1 MVGQVVAA
9 DAAGN
14 LVIARG
20 MKRMGEIHLRSAGDL
35 FRLLPRLARNPLLGA
50 GVCCMSF
57 AFFSFIRLLSRAN
70 LSFVLPATALGYV
83 VNTFGAAFLLKEH
96 VAAGRWMGTLLIGAG
111 VALVALSPAES
122 SLARA
127 ETGMTVLA
135 LGDSTTAGTPGFRS
149 PVEAPPDGSG
159 NEQSQYTYWA
169 ERRSPGRRFLNR
181 GVNGERTD
189 EILRRFKADLQSLH
203 PDAVVVLAG
212 VNDLYQGYPPERIQ
226 ENLRKIYALA
236 SERGIPVMACTII
249 PYNGMSAEVFSRMR
263 QVNEWIRRN
272 SSETGLG
279 FCDLFGVVEDPERP
293 GFLLHTP
300 DGLHPDVEGYQR
312 MGEAVADAL
321 EKWRPAQPAA
331 SAATASGFRPAWWCR
346 GAHAQTIWG
355 SILRP
360 TPRVTLK
367 RERWEMPDVDFLDV
381 DRAPGPKGAPT
392 LVVLHGLEGSSR
404 SKQVLGLLAAAQHE
418 GWRGL
423 GMNFRSCSG
432 EPNRQRRS
440 YHGGETSDLAW
451 VIERLVQEEPGSP
464 IFCVGLSL
472 GGNVLLKYLGERG
485 ESAPAELRAAAAVSA
500 PFDLARSAHAI
511 EKGFSRTYMRRL
523 VRSLKRKTW
532 EKLERYPDLVDR
544 KAVEAARTLGEFDDA
559 VTAPVHG
566 FRDANAYWAASS
578 SNQFLSKIRRPTLL
592 ISAKDDPFLPADAL
606 PEEAVA
612 GNRFLTAEFPAH
624 GGHVGFLSG
633 PWPGRPVCWAEKRVV
648 RFLNEHR

>member
-1 MVGQVVAA
+1 
-9 DAAGN
+9 
-14 LVIARG
+14 
-20 MKRMGEIHLRSAGDL
+20 
-35 FRLLPRLARNPLLGA
+35 
-50 GVCCMSF
+50 
-57 AFFSFIRLLSRAN
+57 
-70 LSFVLPATALGYV
+70 
-83 VNTFGAAFLLKEH
+83 
-96 VAAGRWMGTLLIGAG
+96 
-111 VALVALSPAES
+111 
-122 SLARA
+122 
-127 ETGMTVLA
+127 MTVLA

-159 NEQSQYTYWA
+159 NEQSQWTYWA
-169 ERRSPGRRFLNR
+169 ARRLPGRRFLNR

-189 EILRRFKADLQSLH
+189 QILRRSKADLETFH
-203 PDAVVVLAG
+203 PDAVIVLAG

-236 SERGIPVMACTII
+236 AERGIPVMACTII
-249 PYNGMSAEVFSRMR
+249 PYNGMSPEVSNRMR

-272 SSETGLG
+272 SAEGRLG
-279 FCDLFGVVEDPERP
+279 FCDLFRVVEDPERP
-293 GFLLHTP
+293 GVLLGTP
-300 DGLHPDVEGYQR
+300 DGLHPDVAGYQR

-321 EKWRPAQPAA
+321 ERWRPA
-331 SAATASGFRPAWWCR
+331 SEFHPAWWCR
-346 GAHAQTIWG
+346 GPHAQTILG

-360 TPRVTLK
+360 VGRVTLQ
-367 RERWEMPDVDFLDV
+367 RERWETPDGDFLDV
-381 DRAPGPKGAPT
+381 DRVPGKRGAPT

-404 SKQVLGLLAAAQHE
+404 SKQVLGLLAAAQRE

-432 EPNRQRRS
+432 EPNRLRRS

-451 VIERLVQEEPGSP
+451 VIERLIKEESGSP
-464 IFCVGLSL
+464 IVCVGLSL

-485 ESAPAELRAAAAVSA
+485 ESLPPEVRAAAAVSA

-532 EKLERYPDLVDR
+532 AKLEQFPDLADR

-566 FRDANAYWAASS
+566 FRNAAEYWSASS
-578 SNQFLSKIRRPTLL
+578 SNAFLPKIRRPVLL
-592 ISAKDDPFLPADAL
+592 INAKDDPFLPADAL
-606 PEEAVA
+606 PVAAVA
-612 GNRFLTAEFPAH
+612 ANRFLTAEFPEH

-633 PWPGRPVCWAEKRVV
+633 LWPGRPVCWAEKRVV